1 MRTLTGTLLAIALFL
16 PAPSFA
22 QAVLGTE
29 GFLTWRAETYVPHGY
44 GGKALPTQSSFV
56 SAAFELIEGGKQAD
70 LSGREL
76 RWFLDDA
83 LFTKGRG
90 LKTTRF
96 QATVGND
103 NSHFVRVQVTDGRN
117 ILFEKSA
124 EIPVVRPRVNIVPP
138 FLENVIGRG
147 AHEFSVVPFFFNVKS
162 LDELLFAW
170 TVNSQ
175 TPSAEGADEPSKLA
189 VAVPGYIASGTP
201 LVLSAFAANKND
213 QTERASKE
221 LRFSVK

>member
-117 ILFEKSA
+117 ILFENSS
-124 EIPVVRPRVNIVPP
+124 EIPVVRPRVNILPP
-138 FLENVIGRG
+138 FPENVIGRG
-147 AHEFSVVPFFFNVKS
+147 THEFSVVPFFFNVKS

-175 TPSAEGADEPSKLA
+175 TPSALGVDEPSKLSVP
-189 VAVPGYIASGTP
+189 VADDAPSGVPLTLSIFASNKAGP
-201 LVLSAFAANKND
+201 LESAS
-213 QTERASKE
+213 RE
-221 LRFSVK
+221 LRLVVQ